1 MARSR
6 TPYSILGAGLARS
19 GERLLL
25 MSKVP
30 IALLVVLAGS
40 AAQAPQDSTIT
51 VHGFLQPDDSGRWT
65 LLLPDPVPVA
75 GRPFGVLAA
84 VGDAARW
91 ARVRDRFVE
100 VVGRVRLGGSPRPV
114 MAIERLREI
123 EPPGTGRTA
132 VDLSFNQRAVVTLA
146 AIPNRF
152 AWRLKDGQPSGVQP
166 LLMFTVHNEGQTD
179 IDFLLPTNDA
189 LCARVRASAGA
200 RETTWQTSLPA
211 PSRQG
216 VRVVIR
222 LGAVYQ
228 QFVPIPADAA
238 PTPGRYDA
246 DVTLCGM
253 PDYHGATTFEVRSP

>member
-6 TPYSILGAGLARS
+6 TLYSILDAGLARS
-19 GERLLL
+19 DERFLLV
-25 MSKVP
+25 SKLQL
-30 IALLVVLAGS
+30 ALLVVLAGS
-40 AAQAPQDSTIT
+40 AAQAPQDSTVT
-51 VHGFLQPDDSGRWT
+51 VHGFLQPDDSGHWT
-65 LLLPDPVPVA
+65 LLLPDPVSVS
-75 GRPFGVLAA
+75 GQRFGMLAA

-91 ARVRDRFVE
+91 PRLRDRYVE
-100 VVGRVRLGGSPRPV
+100 VVGRARLGGSPRPV
-114 MAIERLREI
+114 IAIERLREI

-152 AWRLKDGQPSGVQP
+152 AWRLKDGRLSGVQP

-179 IDFLLPTNDA
+179 IDFMLPTNDA
-189 LCARVRASAGA
+189 LCARVRASEGA
-200 RETTWQTSLPA
+200 RETTWHTSLPA

-228 QFVPIPADAA
+228 QFVPIPPDAA

-253 PDYHGATTFEVRSP
+253 RDYHATTTFELRSP